1 MDVRLDGR
9 VAVITGGSRG
19 IGQGIAEEF
28 LRSGA
33 AGVVVTSRRAENVE
47 AAVAAIGVATGR
59 PEAVEGAVARADSRD
74 DADRTV
80 ALAVDRFGS
89 CDILVNNAGTNPAPG
104 MLADVEPGAVEKTW
118 QVNQLGPLLWA
129 QAAWHGWMAAHGG
142 VIVNT
147 ASLGGL
153 RPGAVLGAYNVSKAA
168 LIFMTR
174 QMALEMAPGVRV
186 NAVAPAVVKTKLS
199 AMLWTGNEDGAAAM
213 HPLNRLGEVE
223 DVANAVT
230 FLASDKASWIT
241 GVTLPIDGGVDG
253 TGAPATLT

>member
-1 MDVRLDGR
+1 MDVRLDGK
-9 VAVITGGSRG
+9 VAIVTGGSRG

-33 AGVVVTSRRAENVE
+33 AGVIITTRRQEN
-47 AAVAAIGVATGR
+47 ADSAFAAIAESTGAGDR
-59 PEAVEGAVARADSRD
+59 LEAVVARADSRE
-74 DADRTV
+74 DAGRTV
-80 ALAVDRFGS
+80 ARAVERFGS

-104 MLADVEPGAVEKTW
+104 LLAEVDLGAVDKTW
-118 QVNQLGPLLWA
+118 EVNQKGPLMWS
-129 QAAWHGWMAAHGG
+129 QAAWQGWMAEHGG
-142 VIVNT
+142 VIINT

-153 RPGAVLGAYNVSKAA
+153 RPGPVLGAYNISKAA

-174 QMALEMAPGVRV
+174 QLALEMAPGVRV
-186 NAVAPAVVKTKLS
+186 NAVAPAVVRTRLS
-199 AMLWTGNEDGAAAM
+199 AMLWTDNEEGAAAL

-230 FLASDKASWIT
+230 FLVSDKASWIT

-253 TGAPATLT
+253 TGAPTA

>member
-1 MDVRLDGR
+1 MDVRLDGK
-9 VAVITGGSRG
+9 VALITGGSRG

-33 AGVVVTSRRAENVE
+33 VGVIVTTRRPENAETAHAEIAG
-47 AAVAAIGVATGR
+47 ATGAGDR
-59 PEAVEGAVARADSRD
+59 LEAMVARADSRE

-80 ALAVDRFGS
+80 ARVIERFGS
-89 CDILVNNAGTNPAPG
+89 CDILVNNAGTNPSPG
-104 MLADVEPGAVEKTW
+104 MLADVDLAAVDKTW
-118 QVNQLGPLLWA
+118 AVNQKGPLMWS
-129 QAAWHGWMAAHGG
+129 QAAWHGWMAEHGG
-142 VIVNT
+142 VIINI

-153 RPGAVLGAYNVSKAA
+153 RPGPVLGAYNVSKAA
-168 LIFMTR
+168 LIFLTR
-174 QMALEMAPGVRV
+174 QLALEMAPGVRV
-186 NAVAPAVVKTKLS
+186 NAVAPAVVKTRLS
-199 AMLWTGNEDGAAAM
+199 AMLWTGNEEGAAAL

-253 TGAPATLT
+253 TGGSGG